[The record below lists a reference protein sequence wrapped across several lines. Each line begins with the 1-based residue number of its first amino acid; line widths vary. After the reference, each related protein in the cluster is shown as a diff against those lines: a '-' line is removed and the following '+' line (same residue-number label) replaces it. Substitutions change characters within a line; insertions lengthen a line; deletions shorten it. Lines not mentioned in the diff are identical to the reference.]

1 MHGTAEL
8 IFTGDELLRGDIV
21 NTNQAFLGE
30 CLLDAGLFT
39 THALSVTDDV
49 DAIASALQ
57 AALIR
62 RPDVVILSGGLGPTE
77 DDLTREAVSSALGR
91 PLEHHDELLVQ
102 IQARFTQLGIHMGDS
117 NRKQALIPE
126 GATAIP
132 FIGTAPGFWLVSGDT
147 LVAALP
153 GVPRELA
160 TMWTETVEP
169 VLKSRLRGPEAKD
182 GRPVPGVIV
191 RRLRVYGIGESTLA
205 ELLSDTPWRG
215 HGVDIG
221 TRAALDG
228 LTLILRAQPTAEA
241 HAMLAQIEEQV
252 RDILGTKIYGTGDA
266 DLAGV
271 VGGLLRDRGLTVA
284 TAESCTGGLV
294 AKRLTDVPGSSDYF
308 LGGVVAY
315 SNRLKTALLD
325 VGPALLDEHGAVS
338 EEVAAA
344 MAVGACKRLG
354 ADCAISTTGIAGPG
368 GGSAEKP
375 VGLVYVGT
383 ALGDDVQ
390 VRSFTMFRSREEI
403 RIRTAQTALDVFRRR
418 FLDPLDR

>member
-1 MHGTAEL
+1 
-8 IFTGDELLRGDIV
+8 
-21 NTNQAFLGE
+21 
-30 CLLDAGLFT
+30 
-39 THALSVTDDV
+39 
-49 DAIASALQ
+49 
-57 AALIR
+57 
-62 RPDVVILSGGLGPTE
+62 
-77 DDLTREAVSSALGR
+77 
-91 PLEHHDELLVQ
+91 
-102 IQARFTQLGIHMGDS
+102 
-117 NRKQALIPE
+117 
-126 GATAIP
+126 
-132 FIGTAPGFWLVSGDT
+132 
-147 LVAALP
+147 
-153 GVPRELA
+153 
-160 TMWTETVEP
+160 
-169 VLKSRLRGPEAKD
+169 
-182 GRPVPGVIV
+182 
-191 RRLRVYGIGESTLA
+191 
-205 ELLSDTPWRG
+205 
-215 HGVDIG
+215 
-221 TRAALDG
+221 
-228 LTLILRAQPTAEA
+228 
-241 HAMLAQIEEQV
+241 
-252 RDILGTKIYGTGDA
+252 
-266 DLAGV
+266 
-271 VGGLLRDRGLTVA
+271 
-284 TAESCTGGLV
+284 LV

>member
-30 CLLDAGLFT
+30 CLLDVGLFT

-102 IQARFTQLGIHMGDS
+102 IQARFTQIGIHMGDS

-126 GATAIP
+126 GATVIS

-169 VLKSRLRGPEAKD
+169 LVRSRLREAQAKD
-182 GRPVPGVIV
+182 GRSEQGVIV

-205 ELLSDTPWRG
+205 ELLSDIPWRG

-241 HAMLAQIEEQV
+241 HAMLAHIEEQV

-271 VGGLLRDRGLTVA
+271 VGGLLRDRGLTLA
-284 TAESCTGGLV
+284 SAESCTGGLV
-294 AKRLTDVPGSSDYF
+294 AKRLTDIPGSSDYF

-315 SNRLKTALLD
+315 SNPLKTALLD
-325 VGPALLDEHGAVS
+325 VEPALLDEHGAVS

-344 MAVGACKRLG
+344 MAVGVRRRLG

-375 VGLVYVGT
+375 IGLVYIGT

-390 VRSFTMFRSREEI
+390 VRSYTMFRSREEI
-403 RIRTAQTALDVFRRR
+403 RTRTAQTALDLFRRR

>member
-1 MHGTAEL
+1 
-8 IFTGDELLRGDIV
+8 
-21 NTNQAFLGE
+21 
-30 CLLDAGLFT
+30 
-39 THALSVTDDV
+39 
-49 DAIASALQ
+49 
-57 AALIR
+57 
-62 RPDVVILSGGLGPTE
+62 VILSGGLGPTE

-126 GATAIP
+126 GATVIS

-169 VLKSRLRGPEAKD
+169 LVRSRLREAQAKD
-182 GRPVPGVIV
+182 GRSEQGVIV

-205 ELLSDTPWRG
+205 ELLSDIPWRG

-241 HAMLAQIEEQV
+241 HAMLAHIEEQV

-284 TAESCTGGLV
+284 SAESCTGGLV
-294 AKRLTDVPGSSDYF
+294 AKRLTDIPGSSDYF

-315 SNRLKTALLD
+315 SNPLKTALLD
-325 VGPALLDEHGAVS
+325 VEPALLDEHGAVS

-344 MAVGACKRLG
+344 MAVGVRRRLG

-375 VGLVYVGT
+375 IGLVYIGT

-390 VRSFTMFRSREEI
+390 VRSYTMFRSREEI
-403 RIRTAQTALDVFRRR
+403 RTRTAQTALDLFRRR
-418 FLDPLDR
+418 FLDPLER

>member
-1 MHGTAEL
+1 MRGTAEL
-8 IFTGDELLRGDIV
+8 IITGDELLRGDIV
-21 NTNQAFLGE
+21 NTNQAFLGDS
-30 CLLDAGLFT
+30 LLDVGLFA
-39 THALSVTDDV
+39 THALSVTDDL
-49 DAIASALQ
+49 DAIAAALQ

-62 RPDVVILSGGLGPTE
+62 RPDAVIISGGLGPTE

-102 IQARFTQLGIHMGDS
+102 IQARFGQLGIHMGDS

-126 GATAIP
+126 GATPIP
-132 FIGTAPGFWLVSGDT
+132 FSGTAPGFWLITGDT

-153 GVPRELA
+153 GVPRELV
-160 TMWTETVEP
+160 TMWTETVGP
-169 VLKSRLRGPEAKD
+169 SPTSRLREARAKD
-182 GRPVPGVIV
+182 GRPAQGVVV

-205 ELLSDTPWRG
+205 AELLGEIPWRG

-228 LTLILRAQPTAEA
+228 LTLTLRAQPTAEA
-241 HAMLAQIEEQV
+241 HALLARIEQQV
-252 RDILGTKIYGTGDA
+252 RDLLGTKMYGTGDA

-308 LGGVVAY
+308 LGGVIAY
-315 SNRLKTALLD
+315 SNPLKTALLG
-325 VGPALLDEHGAVS
+325 VEPALLEAHGAVS

-344 MAVGACKRLG
+344 MAVGACERLG
-354 ADCAISTTGIAGPG
+354 TDCAISTTGIAGPG
-368 GGSAEKP
+368 GGTSEKP

-383 ALGDDVQ
+383 ATGDGV
-390 VRSFTMFRSREEI
+390 VRSFTMFRSRDES
-403 RIRTAQTALDVFRRR
+403 RARTAQTALDLLRRR
-418 FLDPLDR
+418 FLDPLER

>member
-30 CLLDAGLFT
+30 CLLDVGLFT
-39 THALSVTDDV
+39 THALSVTDDL

-62 RPDVVILSGGLGPTE
+62 RPDVVVISGGLGPTE

-91 PLEHHDELLVQ
+91 PLEHHDELLEQ
-102 IQARFTQLGIHMGDS
+102 IRTRFVQLGMNMGDS

-126 GATAIP
+126 GATAVP

-169 VLKSRLRGPEAKD
+169 LLKSRLSASGAKD
-182 GRPVPGVIV
+182 GRPVLGVIV

-205 ELLSDTPWRG
+205 ELLGDIPWRG

-241 HAMLAQIEEQV
+241 HATLARIEEQV

-294 AKRLTDVPGSSDYF
+294 AKRLTDIPGSSDYF

-315 SNRLKTALLD
+315 SDRLKTAMLD
-325 VGPALLDEHGAVS
+325 VEPALLDERGAVS

-344 MAVGACKRLG
+344 MAVGACRRLG

-368 GGSAEKP
+368 GGSVDKP

-383 ALGDDVQ
+383 TLGGDVQ

>member
-30 CLLDAGLFT
+30 ALLDAGLFA
-39 THALSVTDDV
+39 THALSVTDDL
-49 DAIASALQ
+49 DAIAAALQ

-62 RPDVVILSGGLGPTE
+62 RPDAVIISGGLGPTE
-77 DDLTREAVSSALGR
+77 DDLTREAVASALGR
-91 PLEHHDELLVQ
+91 PLEHHDELLAQ
-102 IQARFTQLGIHMGDS
+102 IQARFVELDLHMGDS

-126 GATAIP
+126 GAVPIP
-132 FIGTAPGFWLVSGDT
+132 FSGTAPGFWLITGDT

-153 GVPRELA
+153 GVPRELVA
-160 TMWTETVEP
+160 MWTETIAP
-169 VLKSRLRGPEAKD
+169 LLTSRLREVKTKN
-182 GRPVPGVIV
+182 GRPVEGVVV

-205 ELLSDTPWRG
+205 ELLGGIPWRG

-252 RDILGTKIYGTGDA
+252 RDLLGTKIYGTGDA
-266 DLAGV
+266 DLAAV
-271 VGGLLRDRGLTVA
+271 VGGLLRDRGLTLA

-294 AKRLTDVPGSSDYF
+294 AKRLTDTPGSSDYF

-315 SNRLKTALLD
+315 SNPLKTALLG
-325 VGPALLDEHGAVS
+325 VEPALLETHGAVS

-344 MAVGACKRLG
+344 MAVGACERLG
-354 ADCAISTTGIAGPG
+354 TDCAISTTGIAGPG
-368 GGSAEKP
+368 GGTSEKP

-383 ALGDDVQ
+383 ATGDGVV
-390 VRSFTMFRSREEI
+390 VRSFTMFRTREEI
-403 RIRTAQTALDVFRRR
+403 RARTAQTALDLLRRR
-418 FLDPLDR
+418 FLDPLER

>member
-30 CLLDAGLFT
+30 CLLDVGLFT

-126 GATAIP
+126 GATVIS

-169 VLKSRLRGPEAKD
+169 LVRSRLREAQAKD
-182 GRPVPGVIV
+182 GRSEQGVIV

-205 ELLSDTPWRG
+205 ELLSDIPWRG

-241 HAMLAQIEEQV
+241 HAMLAHIEEQV

-284 TAESCTGGLV
+284 SAESCTGGLV
-294 AKRLTDVPGSSDYF
+294 AKRLTDIPGSSDYF

-315 SNRLKTALLD
+315 SNPLKTALLD
-325 VGPALLDEHGAVS
+325 VEPALLDEHGAVS

-344 MAVGACKRLG
+344 MAVGVRRRLG

-375 VGLVYVGT
+375 IGLVYIGT

-390 VRSFTMFRSREEI
+390 VRSYTMFRSREEI
-403 RIRTAQTALDVFRRR
+403 RTRTAQTALDLFRRR
-418 FLDPLDR
+418 FLDPLER

>member
-30 CLLDAGLFT
+30 CLLDVGLFT

-102 IQARFTQLGIHMGDS
+102 IQARFTQIGIHMGDS

-126 GATAIP
+126 GATVIS

-169 VLKSRLRGPEAKD
+169 LVRSRLREAQAKD
-182 GRPVPGVIV
+182 GRSEQGVIV

-205 ELLSDTPWRG
+205 ESLGDIPWRG

-241 HAMLAQIEEQV
+241 HAMLAHIEEQV

-284 TAESCTGGLV
+284 SAESCTGGLV
-294 AKRLTDVPGSSDYF
+294 AKRLTDIPGSSDYF

-315 SNRLKTALLD
+315 SNPLKTALLD
-325 VGPALLDEHGAVS
+325 VEPALLDEHGAVS

-344 MAVGACKRLG
+344 MAVGVRRRLG

-375 VGLVYVGT
+375 IGLVYIGT

-390 VRSFTMFRSREEI
+390 VRSYTMFRSRDEI
-403 RIRTAQTALDVFRRR
+403 RIRTAQTALDLFRRR
-418 FLDPLDR
+418 FLDPLER

>member
-30 CLLDAGLFT
+30 CLLDVGLFT

-102 IQARFTQLGIHMGDS
+102 IQARFTQIGIHMGDS

-126 GATAIP
+126 GATVIS

-169 VLKSRLRGPEAKD
+169 LVRSRLREAQAKD
-182 GRPVPGVIV
+182 GRSEQGVIV

-205 ELLSDTPWRG
+205 ELLSDIPWRG

-241 HAMLAQIEEQV
+241 HAMLAHIEEQV

-284 TAESCTGGLV
+284 SAESCTGGLV
-294 AKRLTDVPGSSDYF
+294 AKRLTDIPGSSDYF

-315 SNRLKTALLD
+315 SNPLKTALLD
-325 VGPALLDEHGAVS
+325 VEPALLDEHGAVS

-344 MAVGACKRLG
+344 MAVGVRRRLG

-375 VGLVYVGT
+375 IGLVYIGT

-390 VRSFTMFRSREEI
+390 VRSYTMFRSREEI
-403 RIRTAQTALDVFRRR
+403 RTRTAQTALDLFRRR
-418 FLDPLDR
+418 FLDPLER

>member
-8 IFTGDELLRGDIV
+8 IFTGDELLRGDIA
-21 NTNQAFLGE
+21 NTNQVFLGE
-30 CLLDAGLFT
+30 CLLDVGLFT
-39 THALSVTDDV
+39 THALSVTDDL
-49 DAIASALQ
+49 DAIATALQ

-62 RPDVVILSGGLGPTE
+62 RPDVVIISGGLGPTE
-77 DDLTREAVSSALGR
+77 DDLTREAVASALGR
-91 PLEHHDELLVQ
+91 PLEHHEELLEL
-102 IQARFTQLGIHMGDS
+102 IRIRFDQLGIHMGDT

-132 FIGTAPGFWLVSGDT
+132 FTGTAPGFWLVSGDT

-153 GVPRELA
+153 GVPRELV

-169 VLKSRLRGPEAKD
+169 LLKTRLGGFKAED
-182 GRPVPGVIV
+182 GRPVQGVIV

-205 ELLSDTPWRG
+205 ELLGEIPWRG

-221 TRAALDG
+221 TRAATDG
-228 LTLILRAQPTAEA
+228 ITLILRAQPTAEA
-241 HAMLAQIEEQV
+241 HAMLARIEEQV

-266 DLAGV
+266 DLAAV

-294 AKRLTDVPGSSDYF
+294 AKRLTDIPGSSDYF
-308 LGGVVAY
+308 LGGVVPY
-315 SNRLKTALLD
+315 TNRLKTALLD
-325 VGPALLDEHGAVS
+325 VEAALLDEHGAVS

-344 MAVGACKRLG
+344 MAIGACRRLG
-354 ADCAISTTGIAGPG
+354 ADCAISTTGIAGPD
-368 GGSAEKP
+368 GGSPEKP

-383 ALGDDVQ
+383 ALGDDVR

-403 RIRTAQTALDVFRRR
+403 RIRTAQAALDVFRRR

>member
-30 CLLDAGLFT
+30 SLLDVGMFT
-39 THALSVTDDV
+39 THALSVTDDLV
-49 DAIASALQ
+49 AIAAALQ
-57 AALIR
+57 AALVR
-62 RPDVVILSGGLGPTE
+62 RPDVVIISGGLGPTE

-91 PLEHHDELLVQ
+91 PLEHHDELLQQ
-102 IQARFTQLGIHMGDS
+102 IRIRFVQLGIHMGDS

-132 FIGTAPGFWLVSGDT
+132 FTGTAPGFWLVSGDT
-147 LVAALP
+147 VVAALP

-160 TMWTETVEP
+160 AMWSETLEP
-169 VLKSRLRGPEAKD
+169 LLRSRLREAEAKE
-182 GRPVPGVIV
+182 GRAEEGVIV

-205 ELLSDTPWRG
+205 ELLGEIPWRG

-221 TRAALDG
+221 TRAAMDG
-228 LTLILRAQPTAEA
+228 VTLILRAQHTAEA
-241 HAMLAQIEEQV
+241 HATLARIEEQV

-271 VGGLLRDRGLTVA
+271 VGSLLRDRGQTVS

-294 AKRLTDVPGSSDYF
+294 AKRLTDIPGSSDYF

-315 SNRLKTALLD
+315 DNRLKTALLD
-325 VGPALLDEHGAVS
+325 VDPALLERHGAVS
-338 EEVAAA
+338 EEIAAA
-344 MAVGACKRLG
+344 MVVGACRRLG
-354 ADCAISTTGIAGPG
+354 TDCAISTTGIAGPG
-368 GGSAEKP
+368 GGTTEKP
-375 VGLVYVGT
+375 VGLVYIGT
-383 ALGDDVQ
+383 AIGADVQ
-390 VRSFTMFRSREEI
+390 VRSFTMFRTREEI
-403 RIRTAQTALDVFRRR
+403 RIRTAQTALDLFRRR

>member
-1 MHGTAEL
+1 MRGTAEL

-30 CLLDAGLFT
+30 CLLDTGLFT
-39 THALSVTDDV
+39 THALSVTDDL
-49 DAIASALQ
+49 DAIAAALQ

-62 RPDVVILSGGLGPTE
+62 RPDVVIISGGLGPTE

-102 IQARFTQLGIHMGDS
+102 IRARFAQLGIHMGDS

-160 TMWTETVEP
+160 TMWAETVEP
-169 VLKSRLRGPEAKD
+169 VLKSRLRGFEAKD
-182 GRPVPGVIV
+182 GRPTQGVIV
-191 RRLRVYGIGESTLA
+191 RRLRIYGIGESTLA
-205 ELLSDTPWRG
+205 ELLGEIPWRG

-221 TRAALDG
+221 TRAAMDG
-228 LTLILRAQPTAEA
+228 VTLILRAQPTAEA
-241 HAMLAQIEEQV
+241 HVTLAQIEEQV
-252 RDILGTKIYGTGDA
+252 RDLLGTKIYGTGDA

-294 AKRLTDVPGSSDYF
+294 AKRLTDIPGSSDYF

-315 SNRLKTALLD
+315 SDRLKTILLD
-325 VGPALLDEHGAVS
+325 VQPALLEEHGAVS

-344 MAVGACKRLG
+344 MAVGACRRLG

-375 VGLVYVGT
+375 IGLVYVGT
-383 ALGDDVQ
+383 AFGDDVQ
-390 VRSFTMFRSREEI
+390 VRTFTMFQSREEI
-403 RIRTAQTALDVFRRR
+403 RIRAAQTALDMFRRR